1 MTAASPIQHRHPPD
15 HAENS
20 PSLSSW
26 EQAGEEPELDQLD
39 GPSQM
44 SGARSLSDFEDPSW
58 KNFSHPE
65 PSEQFVMSQSEFE
78 AMSLSHKHLDSAW
91 SSLDV
96 ADIKLPWEQGV
107 WSSIFGDD
115 NRLNFQEPR
124 FERPDVF
131 HFGERSET
139 EPMPRVVAKQKTT
152 HKSWHFL
159 VSNVDVLS
167 WKEAH
172 DAKLETA
179 LKRWHDVIDAMSPDY
194 EVVKQFKALP
204 SVSAK
209 LRMVKDL
216 FSLRSPLTLLKRVN
230 SLQFYINSLEAD
242 GKIFPAD
249 EASLYTF
256 MCEQRDFGAPPS
268 RLQALVESI
277 RFVNYVLG
285 ADGLEEELLSK
296 RCLGAAAQI
305 SQGPKRQASPLKVTE
320 LTALHKC
327 LADNEAD
334 EWDRLFCGAAL
345 FAVYSRSRWNDLQ
358 HSAELLADM
367 LFGRPQYLEGR
378 ILHHKTRRANT
389 WSGGVLN
396 AVAPAYGVLQY
407 NWVAQWIT
415 VREAIFGSF
424 DLEYPIMPS
433 PNASGEPTKRPL
445 STSEVGLWLDMVL
458 DRAGLDKSD
467 RRRTSHSFKVTM
479 LSHLAKYGASV
490 TDRELLGGHS
500 SHLKS
505 VLTYSRDSLAGPLRT
520 LEKLLDDVRKGR
532 FCPDQSRSGRFTKRV
547 KLELQ
552 ETDQQQGG
560 IGSEKTSVEEVSSDS
575 DASGATSS
583 DSQEDDAVE
592 SKSGRLVKPPSPPD
606 GTKLMQHAKSKC
618 VHLMSLGNEAILMC
632 GRACN
637 DHYEPP
643 SLMRWDTPCCGR
655 CWKHG
660 RQQQT

>member
-1 MTAASPIQHRHPPD
+1 MTAASPIQHRHHPD
-15 HAENS
+15 HAEKS
-20 PSLSSW
+20 PSLGSW
-26 EQAGEEPELDQLD
+26 EHAGEEPELGQLDEEPELEQLD

-44 SGARSLSDFEDPSW
+44 SDARALSDLEGQSW

-78 AMSLSHKHLDSAW
+78 AMSLSRRHLDSAW

-96 ADIKLPWEQGV
+96 ADIKLPWEQGI
-107 WSSIFGDD
+107 WSSIFGKD

-131 HFGERSET
+131 HFGERSEA
-139 EPMPRVVAKQKTT
+139 EPMPHVAVRHKTT

-159 VSNVDVLS
+159 VSNVDVQS

-230 SLQFYINSLEAD
+230 SLQFYINSLEAA
-242 GKIFPAD
+242 GKTFPAD

-277 RFVNYVLG
+277 RFVNYVVG
-285 ADGLEEELLSK
+285 AEGLEDELLSK
-296 RCLGAAAQI
+296 RCIGAASQI
-305 SQGPKRQASPLKVTE
+305 SQGPKRRASPLKVTE
-320 LTALHKC
+320 LTALHEC
-327 LADNEAD
+327 LADDKAD
-334 EWDRLFCGAAL
+334 VWDRLFCGAAL

-358 HSAELLADM
+358 HSEELLADM
-367 LFGRPQYLEGR
+367 LFGHPQYLEGR

-396 AVAPAYGVLQY
+396 AVAPAYGVVQS

-415 VREAIFGSF
+415 VREAIFRSF

-433 PNASGEPTKRPL
+433 PNASGEATKRPL
-445 STSEVGLWLDMVL
+445 STAEVGLWLDMVL

-467 RRRTSHSFKVTM
+467 GRRTSHSFKVTM
-479 LSHLAKYGASV
+479 LSYLAKYGA
-490 TDRELLGGHS
+490 
-500 SHLKS
+500 
-505 VLTYSRDSLAGPLRT
+505 
-520 LEKLLDDVRKGR
+520 
-532 FCPDQSRSGRFTKRV
+532 
-547 KLELQ
+547 
-552 ETDQQQGG
+552 
-560 IGSEKTSVEEVSSDS
+560 
-575 DASGATSS
+575 
-583 DSQEDDAVE
+583 
-592 SKSGRLVKPPSPPD
+592 
-606 GTKLMQHAKSKC
+606 
-618 VHLMSLGNEAILMC
+618 
-632 GRACN
+632 
-637 DHYEPP
+637 
-643 SLMRWDTPCCGR
+643 
-655 CWKHG
+655 
-660 RQQQT
+660 